1 MIRKYHNTIFRTL
14 VIAALI
20 LLQMYFVIM
29 LPRWMKMNSLVV
41 YFLLEAASLI
51 LMFSLVADNANS
63 AYRIFWMGVVLL
75 FPISGHIFYELWGKE
90 GSKKRQHAKIQKAID
105 YYCDKKQPDEELQR
119 RIQSDCIE
127 NGKISRY
134 LCNNSYPAY
143 ENTEMKYFEVG
154 EKAFYQLVG
163 DIKGAKKFIFFS
175 FFTIADGKVWDTI
188 CNLLAEKASQ
198 GVEVKLMYDDAGSIF
213 QLSDKEI
220 KRLKQSDIEI
230 RKFNAIEK
238 NMRRQYFQYRNH
250 QKIAIIDGN
259 ISYTGGLNLSDR
271 YANIDSPFGHWKDTA
286 IRLFGEGTWGMTLM
300 FLGMWD
306 KEMKVTDIEKYRPD
320 ISVKDRGICQP
331 YADGPANNPDNP
343 ARDMYHLLAN
353 TARKELCIMTPYLI
367 LDDETAEC
375 LCLAAKSGVNVSIIT
390 PGIPDKKR
398 TKLLT
403 EWNYGALLKAGVH
416 IYEYTP
422 GFVHAKLCIN
432 DTSGFVGTVN
442 MDFRSFYLHYECGVW
457 FCESDV
463 RDAVYQDFKETLK
476 HCEEITIEQWE
487 KRSLGVKVRQ
497 MVLQSFKS
505 QF

>member
-1 MIRKYHNTIFRTL
+1 MIRKYHNTIIRAVT
-14 VIAALI
+14 IAAL
-20 LLQMYFVIM
+20 LLVQIYFIVM
-29 LPRWMKMNSLVV
+29 LPKWLKMNSLAV
-41 YFLLEAASLI
+41 YFLIEMASVI
-51 LMFSLVADNANS
+51 LMFSLVADNANA
-63 AYRIFWMGVVLL
+63 AYRIFWLGVVLL
-75 FPISGHIFYELWGKE
+75 FPISGHIMYEVWGKE
-90 GSKKRQHAKIQKAID
+90 GAKKKQHASIQRAID
-105 YYCDKKQPDEELQR
+105 YYSQKKEPDEMLQER
-119 RIQSDCIE
+119 VSHESVE

-134 LCNNSYPAY
+134 LCNNAYPAY
-143 ENTEMKYFEVG
+143 ENTEMTYYEVG
-154 EKAFYQLVG
+154 EKAFRQLVE
-163 DIKGAKKFIFFS
+163 DIRGAEKFIFCS

-188 CNLLAEKASQ
+188 CDLLVEKAYQ

-213 QLSDKEI
+213 QLSDKAV
-220 KRLKQSDIEI
+220 KRLKSSDIEL

-238 NMRRQYFQYRNH
+238 NMHRQYFQYRNH

-286 IRLFGEGTWGMTLM
+286 IRMNGEATWGMTLM

-306 KEMKVTDIEKYRPD
+306 KNMEIGDIEKYRPAV
-320 ISVKDRGICQP
+320 SVRSSEICQP

-343 ARDMYHLLAN
+343 ARDMFHLLAN
-353 TARKELCIMTPYLI
+353 TARSQLCIMTPYLI
-367 LDDETAEC
+367 LDDETTEC
-375 LCLAAKSGVNVSIIT
+375 LCLAAKSGVDVRIMT

-457 FCESDV
+457 FGESEI
-463 RDAVYQDFKETLK
+463 RKRVYQDFEETLK
-476 HCEEITIEQWE
+476 LCREITREEWE
-487 KRSLGVKVRQ
+487 TRPWHVRFRQ